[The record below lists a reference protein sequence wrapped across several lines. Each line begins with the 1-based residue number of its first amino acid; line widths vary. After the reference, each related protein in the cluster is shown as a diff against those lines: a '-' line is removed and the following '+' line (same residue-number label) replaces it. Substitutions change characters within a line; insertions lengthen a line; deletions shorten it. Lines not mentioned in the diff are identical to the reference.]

1 MDQICHVMVSKNK
14 VLEKNGLDKH
24 GLVKHGLDKY
34 GSNVPTNPI
43 TIARIFPHWPMEQ
56 I

>member
-34 GSNVPTNPI
+34 GLAIVLT
-43 TIARIFPHWPMEQ
+43 T
-56 I
+56 